1 MPYLIL
7 RVAPILFLLAALPL
21 IAYAE
26 NWAQWRGPN
35 LNGSSA
41 AKNLPT
47 EWSPTENIKWKA
59 PMPGA
64 SGATPIIW
72 EDRVFVSSLDNRTK
86 DLLGICLDRN
96 TGEVL
101 WQKSLGIGFSDEG
114 RGKNMAS
121 PSPVTDG
128 ERVFFLFGSTDL
140 IALDMEG
147 NILWKKNLEQEHGEF
162 DIMFGFHASP
172 LLYDGK
178 LYVAVNQRDR
188 SGNEV
193 NRKSFLLGLDPETGN
208 QIFKQ
213 IRPNTAP
220 DETQEAYTIPVP
232 FEGAGRKEILIF
244 GGEKISG
251 HHPETGEEFWRW
263 GTWNPKAVNH
273 WRVVPSPVTYENLVY
288 VCAPKDGP
296 VFAVRGGGE
305 GELDDSW
312 VEWKSKEATS
322 DVCIPLVYKDRL
334 YVFNGDGRKELFCIE
349 PLTGKVIWEGEVGG
363 KSVFRASPTGADDKI
378 YVINEEGEVA
388 ILGTG
393 DEFEVINRIEMGEA
407 LCRSTIVANG
417 TNLYIRTAENLYC
430 VGE

>member
-7 RVAPILFLLAALPL
+7 RVAPIFFLLAALPL

-26 NWAQWRGPN
+26 NWPHWRGPN

-47 EWSPTENIKWKA
+47 EWSTTENVKWKA

-64 SGATPIIW
+64 SGATPILW
-72 EDRVFVSSLDNRTK
+72 EDRVYVSSLDNRTK
-86 DLLGICLDRN
+86 DLVAICLDRN
-96 TGEVL
+96 TGEVR
-101 WQKSLGIGFSDEG
+101 WQQTLGIGFSDEG

-140 IALDMEG
+140 AALDTEG
-147 NILWKKNLEQEHGEF
+147 NVLWKKNLEQEHGKF
-162 DIMFGFHASP
+162 DIMFGFHSSP

-193 NRKSFLLGLDPETGN
+193 NRKSFLLALDPATGKE
-208 QIFKQ
+208 IFKH

-220 DETQEAYTIPVP
+220 DETQEAYTVPIP
-232 FEGAGRKEILIF
+232 FEAAGRKEILIF

-251 HHPETGEEFWRW
+251 HDPDTGDELWRW
-263 GTWNPKAVNH
+263 GTWNPKGVGH
-273 WRVVPSPVTYENLVY
+273 WRVVPSPVTYKNLVY

-296 VFAVRGGGE
+296 VFAVRAGGE

-312 VEWKSKEATS
+312 IEWKSEEATS
-322 DVCIPLVYKDRL
+322 DVCVPLVYKDRL
-334 YVFNGDGRKELFCIE
+334 YVLNGDGRKDLYCIE
-349 PLTGKVIWEGEVGG
+349 PLSGEVIWKGELGGKVVY
-363 KSVFRASPTGADDKI
+363 RASPTGADDKI
-378 YVINEEGEVA
+378 YVINEEGDVA
-388 ILGTG
+388 VVGTG
-393 DEFEVINRIEMGEA
+393 DKFEILNRIEMGEA
-407 LCRSTIVANG
+407 LCRSTIIAADG
-417 TNLYIRTAENLYC
+417 NLLIRTAENLYC
-430 VGE
+430 VGK